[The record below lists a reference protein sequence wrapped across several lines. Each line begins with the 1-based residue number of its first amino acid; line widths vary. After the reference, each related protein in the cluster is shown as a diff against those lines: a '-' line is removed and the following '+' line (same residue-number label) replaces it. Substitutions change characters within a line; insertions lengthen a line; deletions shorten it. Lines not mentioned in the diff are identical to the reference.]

1 MSAVIRRGSG
11 IASMAPVAYLSSVL
25 KAPRPG
31 GQDVC
36 WYDPADK
43 STLFQSGGAPV
54 TASGQEVA
62 QMLDKLGSNHV
73 TFDAGKRPIYTESG
87 GLAYLDGTSGTA
99 AGYTAAIDLTAWT
112 RATVVVG
119 VNKLSDTLQARV
131 FEFGNAPATDSG
143 SISIGAPGGAAVTNF
158 QVFARGATTGAGVA
172 AINQAA
178 PKTGVITGL
187 LDFAADTLTIRFNGI
202 QRDSMVAGMG
212 GGTLGNEALFIFAR
226 NNGASLQFPGHFY
239 GAYMR
244 AGDVPDAL
252 RNAAE
257 AFHSLR
263 TGVY

>member
-1 MSAVIRRGSG
+1 MSTVIRRGSG

-43 STLFQSGGAPV
+43 ATLFQSGGSPV

-73 TFDAGKRPIYTESG
+73 TFDSGKRPIYTEFG

-119 VNKLSDTLQARV
+119 MSKLADAAAASVL
-131 FEFGNAPATDSG
+131 EFGNSPPTDVGSLLIQAPPGAVPQFRFSG
-143 SISIGAPGGAAVTNF
+143 RGVTAVGS
-158 QVFARGATTGAGVA
+158 VYAGS
-172 AINQAA
+172 QPA

-187 LDFAADTLTIRFNGI
+187 LDFTADTPTPRCNGI
-202 QRDSMVAGMG
+202 QRASMVAAMG
-212 GGTLGNEALFIFAR
+212 GGTLANESLFLCSR
-226 NNGASLQFPGHFY
+226 DNRASL
-239 GAYMR
+239 
-244 AGDVPDAL
+244 
-252 RNAAE
+252 
-257 AFHSLR
+257 
-263 TGVY
+263 